1 MRVLSLLTL
10 VSAVSALAVRQPDVA
25 SDLKSLVST
34 PSSVSVDIRARW
46 SEFGAPL
53 PAVVVRVTAEKDIA
67 VIVKYCTKLGVPFL
81 AQNGG
86 IGWANT
92 FNLGKY
98 GVLIDLSGLNTV
110 VISADKKVATIG
122 GGASIGDT
130 IAAAN
135 AAGALVITGNCN
147 CVGALGAL
155 LGGGYDLGNLMG
167 EVGFGVDNIISLRV
181 ILASGDI
188 VTASKTENTDLF
200 WALRGAGPN
209 FGIVVSATVNSQP
222 ATAED
227 RTAFINNLFF
237 TPDKL
242 AQVAQ
247 AVEDL
252 PLTPQQRVYL
262 VLTSSGEPLNE
273 PSILITGLLRK
284 GTNETGRKAFAPFY
298 ALGPVSESS
307 AITTYDHWNDA
318 NIGFCTRGDR
328 KPSYSST
335 IKGMSAQKWPQ
346 IWELYKAFQAKGPNT
361 AVLVERYN
369 LTKAISAPVG
379 SAAMNEAL
387 RRDAFAQAIF
397 IPWYTDASLDAEA
410 EQFGRNVRA
419 LLTRSSTPTNDP
431 TYANFAHG
439 DETLNAI
446 YGTSLA
452 KLKTLKK
459 KYDPSNAFN
468 QWFNIK

>member
-1 MRVLSLLTL
+1 MRVLSFITF
-10 VSAVSALAVRQPDVA
+10 VSAVSALVVRQTNVA
-25 SDLKSLVST
+25 QDLKSLVSS
-34 PSSVSVDIRARW
+34 PSSVTVELRARW
-46 SEFGAPL
+46 STYYAPL
-53 PAVVVRVTAEKDIA
+53 PAVVVKVQTERDVAL
-67 VIVKYCTKLGVPFL
+67 IVKYCTKFGVPFL

-86 IGWANT
+86 IGWAKT
-92 FNLGKY
+92 FSLSKF
-98 GVLIDLSGLNTV
+98 GVLIDLAGLNKVTV
-110 VISADKKVATIG
+110 GADKKTATIG

-155 LGGGYDLGNLMG
+155 LGGGYGNLMG

-181 ILASGDI
+181 VLSTGEI
-188 VTASKTENTDLF
+188 VTASKSENPDLF

-209 FGIVVSATVNSQP
+209 FGVVISATVNALP
-222 ATAED
+222 ATPED
-227 RTAFINNLFF
+227 RTAWINNLFF

-242 AQVAQ
+242 TQLAQ

-252 PLTPQQRVYL
+252 PLKPEQRIYM
-262 VLTSSGEPLNE
+262 VLTSSGPPLNQ
-273 PSILITGLLRK
+273 PSILITGFLRK
-284 GTNETGRKAFAPFY
+284 GTEETGRKAFAPFY
-298 ALGPVSESS
+298 ALGPVLQTS

-328 KPSYSST
+328 KPAYSST
-335 IKGMSAQKWPQ
+335 IKTMSAQKWPE
-346 IWELYKAFQAKGPNT
+346 IWELYKGFQAKGPNT

-387 RRDAFAQAIF
+387 RRDAFAQAIV

-410 EQFGRNVRA
+410 EKFGQSVRA
-419 LLTRSSTPTNDP
+419 LWTRSKTPTNDP

-439 DETLNAI
+439 DETSEAI
-446 YGTSLA
+446 YGSSLP
-452 KLKTLKK
+452 KLKILKK
-459 KYDPSNAFN
+459 YYDPSGTFN
-468 QWFNIK
+468 QWFRIKP

>member
-10 VSAVSALAVRQPDVA
+10 VSAVSALAVRQTDVA
-25 SDLKSLVST
+25 QDLKGLVSS
-34 PSSVSVDIRARW
+34 PSSVTVELRARW
-46 SEFGAPL
+46 STYNTPL
-53 PAVVVRVTAEKDIA
+53 PAVVVKVQTEKDIA
-67 VIVKYCTKLGVPFL
+67 LVVKYCTKLGIPLL

-86 IGWANT
+86 IGWAKT

-98 GVLIDLSGLNTV
+98 GVLIDLAGLNKVT
-110 VISADKKVATIG
+110 ISADKKTATIG

-135 AAGALVITGNCN
+135 AAGALVISGNCN

-155 LGGGYDLGNLMG
+155 LGGGYGNLMG

-181 ILASGDI
+181 ILATGEI

-200 WALRGAGPN
+200 WAFRGAGPN
-209 FGIVVSATVNSQP
+209 FGIVASATLNALP
-222 ATAED
+222 AAAED
-227 RTAFINNLFF
+227 RTAWINNLFF

-242 AQVAQ
+242 TQVAQ

-252 PLTPQQRVYL
+252 KLTPQQRVYL
-262 VLTSSGEPLNE
+262 VLTSSGPPLNE
-273 PSILITGLLRK
+273 PSILITGFLRK
-284 GTNETGRKAFAPFY
+284 GTEETGRKAFAPFY

-307 AITTYDHWNDA
+307 AVTTYDHWNDA
-318 NIGFCTRGDR
+318 NIGFCTREDR
-328 KPSYSST
+328 KPAYSST
-335 IKGMSAQKWPQ
+335 IKNMSAQKWPQ
-346 IWELYKAFQAKGPNT
+346 IWELYKGFQAKGPNT

-387 RRDAFAQAIF
+387 RRDAFAQAIV
-397 IPWYTDASLDAEA
+397 IPWYSDASLDSEA
-410 EQFGRNVRA
+410 EQFGQKVRA
-419 LLTRSSTPTNDP
+419 LWTRSSTPTNDP

-446 YGTSLA
+446 YGSSLA